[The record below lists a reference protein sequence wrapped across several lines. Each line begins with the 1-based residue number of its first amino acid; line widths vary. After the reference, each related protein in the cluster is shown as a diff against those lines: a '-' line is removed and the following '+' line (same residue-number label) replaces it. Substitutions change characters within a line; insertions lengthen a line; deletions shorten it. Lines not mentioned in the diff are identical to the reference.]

1 MKIKLEIKELIETQ
15 NKTKE
20 RCVELIGGGVFSI
33 RNLENIIEALKKVNE
48 IASLLENNELNLE
61 ESLIKFDE
69 ANKLIKE
76 LEETIIEAKE
86 KIENNKLGEK

>member
-1 MKIKLEIKELIETQ
+1 MENKQLSFEEKLK
-15 NKTKE
+15 N
-20 RCVELIGGGVFSI
+20 
-33 RNLENIIEALKKVNE
+33 VNE

-61 ESLIKFDE
+61 ESLIKCDE

>member
-1 MKIKLEIKELIETQ
+1 MNQSLFLSQAE
-15 NKTKE
+15 
-20 RCVELIGGGVFSI
+20 
-33 RNLENIIEALKKVNE
+33 KVNLLS
-48 IASLLENNELNLE
+48 ILKSFSSLSLKLLSLE

>member
-1 MKIKLEIKELIETQ
+1 MEIKQLSFEE
-15 NKTKE
+15 K
-20 RCVELIGGGVFSI
+20 
-33 RNLENIIEALKKVNE
+33 LKKVNE